1 MEVQFG
7 QKIDGHEALC
17 WVSGYLLVRHRG
29 DEGDGEMGRWGGRG
43 KGINLIFPFS
53 PYPFPFPH
61 ILFAQCLIKNDK
73 NLTC

>member
-1 MEVQFG
+1 
-7 QKIDGHEALC
+7 
-17 WVSGYLLVRHRG
+17 
-29 DEGDGEMGRWGGRG
+29 MGRWGGRG